1 MLRTKKK
8 NEIVLE
14 GYYSVQSWNGKTK
27 TDFPVVMDAL
37 FWYIGSEK
45 YINIINEIKLHLPNN
60 ISNLQEYDNEEDDER
75 HEKFRLKKRNLYFV
89 HKVVVG
95 LR

>member
-37 FWYIGSEK
+37 FWYIGSE
-45 YINIINEIKLHLPNN
+45 
-60 ISNLQEYDNEEDDER
+60 
-75 HEKFRLKKRNLYFV
+75 V
-89 HKVVVG
+89 H
-95 LR
+95 